1 MGYDEKIFKAKAN
14 IKARRLWLVFA
25 LLLTANYGT
34 DTANGSYSISNY
46 IIFVILCWLPF
57 VCGDILLK
65 MKGKDNDRYRLAFV
79 VGYGIFYVFLL
90 CTTTSPIAFT
100 YILPIISLIVIFK
113 DEKFMIYCA
122 VANMLSLIVS
132 IAFHIFVLGQNTA
145 LDQKNYQLQ
154 VACLLLCYIGYIMS
168 VRHLNESDDALTN
181 SIKSDLNRVVTT
193 VEQVKTAS
201 NTIMDGITVVRELAS
216 ENKHGSDIVVD
227 GMNKLTGNNG
237 QLQTHTASSQE
248 MTTDISSQVENVA
261 AMINDMVSLT
271 NESGKH
277 AQVSSEDLESLV
289 QTAKTMSELSTEVE
303 NILTEFKN
311 EFEMVKN
318 ETGTIDDI
326 SNQTNLL
333 ALNASIEA
341 ARAGEAGKGFAV
353 VAEQIRTL
361 STETRNSSGQI
372 SEALTRLDEI
382 SGKMTASIEE
392 TLRLIQLTL
401 EKVTKTGENVEKI
414 TKDSNKLESHIRE
427 IDTAMQEVESSNQ
440 QLVDNMEKVSDIVET
455 MTSCIRDS
463 DVVSRR
469 MLSKYDESATNI
481 NNIESIIQALMHEL
495 GVGGFMGLDDIRPGM
510 KAKLIL
516 TDVQSGNEFHCEVK
530 AVDKNCLKLASGDL
544 SIESSRPC
552 ILNVTVGNVMYC
564 WKKLTITHDL
574 VIPIE
579 TQPEILN
586 RRKYPRMDLSNNCT
600 IKLKGSDTTFKG
612 KLDNISANGFAF
624 LTKDPY
630 FLNNKGAKITILIDN
645 FALPEHSKLD
655 GYVIRCSNN
664 DGTYIVGCQM
674 PEDNYYIQTYVDEQ
688 LRMKVNVKSCASP

>member
-25 LLLTANYGT
+25 ILLTANYGT

-65 MKGKDNDRYRLAFV
+65 SKGKDNDRYRLALV

-122 VANMLSLIVS
+122 VANMLSLIAS

-181 SIKSDLNRVVTT
+181 SIKSDLDRVVTT

-216 ENKHGSDIVVD
+216 ENKHGSDLVVD
-227 GMNKLTGNNG
+227 GMNELTGNNG
-237 QLQTHTASSQE
+237 QLQNHTASSQE
-248 MTTDISSQVENVA
+248 MTTDISAQVENVA

-277 AQVSSEDLESLV
+277 ALVSSEDLESLA

-303 NILTEFKN
+303 NILSEFKN

-372 SEALTRLDEI
+372 SDALTRLDEI
-382 SGKMTASIEE
+382 SGKMTSSIEE
-392 TLRLIQLTL
+392 TLSLIQLTL
-401 EKVTKTGENVEKI
+401 EKVTQTGENVEKI
-414 TKDSNKLESHIRE
+414 TQDSNKLGSHIRE

-455 MTSCIRDS
+455 MTSCINDS
-463 DVVSRR
+463 DAVSRK

-481 NNIESIIQALMHEL
+481 NNIEAVIQALMHEL

-510 KAKLIL
+510 KAKVIL
-516 TDVQSGNEFHCEVK
+516 TDVKSGNEFHCEVK
-530 AVDKNCLKLASGDL
+530 AVDENELKLASSGL

-564 WKKLTITHDL
+564 WKKLTITRDL
-574 VIPIE
+574 VVHIE

-630 FLNNKGAKITILIDN
+630 FLNNKGAQITISIDN

-688 LRMKVNVKSCASP
+688 LRMKP

>member
-25 LLLTANYGT
+25 ILLTANYGT
-34 DTANGSYSISNY
+34 DTANGAYSVSNY

-65 MKGKDNDRYRLAFV
+65 RKGKDNDHYRLAFV
-79 VGYGIFYVFLL
+79 IGYGIFYVFLL

-122 VANMLSLIVS
+122 VANMLSLIAS
-132 IAFHIFVLGQNTA
+132 IAFHILVLGQNTA
-145 LDQKNYQLQ
+145 VDHKNYQLQ
-154 VACLLLCYIGYIMS
+154 IACLLLCYIGYIMS
-168 VRHLNESDDALTN
+168 VRHLTESDAALTE

-193 VEQVKTAS
+193 VEQVKTAC

-216 ENKHGSDIVVD
+216 ENKHGSDVVVD
-227 GMNKLTGNNG
+227 GMNKLTGNNK
-237 QLQTHTASSQE
+237 QLQSHTASSHE

-271 NESGKH
+271 AESGKH
-277 AQVSSEDLESLV
+277 AKVSSEDLEGLA

-303 NILTEFKN
+303 NILTTFRD

-318 ETGTIDDI
+318 ETGTIDNI

-341 ARAGEAGKGFAV
+341 ARAGEAGKV
-353 VAEQIRTL
+353 MQ
-361 STETRNSSGQI
+361 
-372 SEALTRLDEI
+372 
-382 SGKMTASIEE
+382 
-392 TLRLIQLTL
+392 
-401 EKVTKTGENVEKI
+401 TGENVEKI
-414 TKDSNKLESHIRE
+414 TKDSNKLGSHIRE
-427 IDTAMQEVESSNQ
+427 IDAAMQEVEASNQ

-455 MTSCIRDS
+455 MTSCIGAS
-463 DVVSRR
+463 DAISRK

-481 NNIESIIQALMHEL
+481 NNIETVIQSLMHEL

-510 KAKLIL
+510 KAKVIL
-516 TDVQSGNEFHCEVK
+516 TDVQTGNEFHCEVK
-530 AVDKNCLKLASGDL
+530 AVDENGLKLVSGGL
-544 SIESSRPC
+544 SVDSSRPC
-552 ILNVTVGNVMYC
+552 NLYVTVGNVMYC
-564 WKKLTITHDL
+564 WKDLTITDGL
-574 VIPIE
+574 MITVN

-586 RRKYPRMDLSNNCT
+586 RRKYPRMDLSNKCT
-600 IKLKGSDTTFKG
+600 IKLKGTDTTFKG
-612 KLDNISANGFAF
+612 TLDNISANGFAF

-630 FLNNKGAKITILIDN
+630 FVDHKGTKVTISIED
-645 FALPEHSKLD
+645 FALADHSVLE

-688 LRMKVNVKSCASP
+688 LRAHS

>member
-455 MTSCIRDS
+455 MTSCISDS

-564 WKKLTITHDL
+564 WKKLTITDDL

-600 IKLKGSDTTFKG
+600 IRLKGSDTTFKG

-630 FLNNKGAKITILIDN
+630 FLNNKGAQITILIDN

-688 LRMKVNVKSCASP
+688 LRMKS

>member
-1 MGYDEKIFKAKAN
+1 MGYDEKIFKTKAN

-65 MKGKDNDRYRLAFV
+65 SKGKDNDRYRFAFV

-122 VANMLSLIVS
+122 VANMLSLIAS

-181 SIKSDLNRVVTT
+181 SIKSDLDRVVTT

-216 ENKHGSDIVVD
+216 ENKHGSDLVVD
-227 GMNKLTGNNG
+227 GMNELTGNKG
-237 QLQTHTASSQE
+237 QLQNHTASSQE
-248 MTTDISSQVENVA
+248 MTTDISAQVENVA

-277 AQVSSEDLESLV
+277 ALVSSEDLESLA

-303 NILTEFKN
+303 NILSEFKN

-372 SEALTRLDEI
+372 SDALTRLDEI
-382 SGKMTASIEE
+382 SGKMTTSIEE
-392 TLRLIQLTL
+392 TLSLIQLTL
-401 EKVTKTGENVEKI
+401 EKVTQTGENVEKI
-414 TKDSNKLESHIRE
+414 TKDSNKLGSHIRE

-455 MTSCIRDS
+455 MTSCINDS
-463 DVVSRR
+463 DAVSRK

-481 NNIESIIQALMHEL
+481 NNIEAVIQALMHEL

-510 KAKLIL
+510 KAKVIL
-516 TDVQSGNEFHCEVK
+516 TDVKSGNEFHCEVK
-530 AVDKNCLKLASGDL
+530 AVDENELKLASSGL

-564 WKKLTITHDL
+564 WKKLTITRDL
-574 VIPIE
+574 VVHIE

-630 FLNNKGAKITILIDN
+630 FLNNKGAQITISIDN

-688 LRMKVNVKSCASP
+688 LRMKP

>member
-34 DTANGSYSISNY
+34 DTVNGAYSVSNY

-57 VCGDILLK
+57 LCGDILLK
-65 MKGKDNDRYRLAFV
+65 RQGKDNDRYRLAFV

-455 MTSCIRDS
+455 MTSCISDS

-516 TDVQSGNEFHCEVK
+516 TDVKSGNEFHCEVK
-530 AVDKNCLKLASGDL
+530 AVDKNCLKLASGNL
-544 SIESSRPC
+544 SIESSKPC

-600 IKLKGSDTTFKG
+600 IRLKGSDTTFKG

-630 FLNNKGAKITILIDN
+630 FLNNKGAQITILIDN

-688 LRMKVNVKSCASP
+688 LRMKP

>member
-1 MGYDEKIFKAKAN
+1 MGYDEKIFKTKAN

-122 VANMLSLIVS
+122 VANMLSLIAS

-168 VRHLNESDDALTN
+168 VRHLNESDNALTN
-181 SIKSDLNRVVTT
+181 SIKSDLDRVVTT

-216 ENKHGSDIVVD
+216 ENKHGSDLVVD
-227 GMNKLTGNNG
+227 GMNELTGNNG
-237 QLQTHTASSQE
+237 QLQNHTASSQE
-248 MTTDISSQVENVA
+248 MTTDISAQVENVA

-277 AQVSSEDLESLV
+277 ALVSSEDLESLA

-303 NILTEFKN
+303 NILSEFKN

-372 SEALTRLDEI
+372 SDALTRLDEI
-382 SGKMTASIEE
+382 SGKMTSSIEE
-392 TLRLIQLTL
+392 TLSLIQLTL
-401 EKVTKTGENVEKI
+401 EKVTQTGENVEKI
-414 TKDSNKLESHIRE
+414 TQDSNKLGSHIRE

-455 MTSCIRDS
+455 MTSCINDS
-463 DVVSRR
+463 DAVSRK

-481 NNIESIIQALMHEL
+481 NNIEAVIQALMHEL

-510 KAKLIL
+510 KAKVIL
-516 TDVQSGNEFHCEVK
+516 TDVKSGNEFHCEVK
-530 AVDKNCLKLASGDL
+530 AVDENELKLASSGL

-564 WKKLTITHDL
+564 WKKLTITRDL
-574 VIPIE
+574 VVHIE

-630 FLNNKGAKITILIDN
+630 FLNNKGAQITISIDN

-688 LRMKVNVKSCASP
+688 LRMKP

>member
-1 MGYDEKIFKAKAN
+1 MGYDEKIFKTKAN

-65 MKGKDNDRYRLAFV
+65 MKGKDNDRYRLALV

-122 VANMLSLIVS
+122 VANMLSLIAS

-181 SIKSDLNRVVTT
+181 SIKSDLDRVVTT

-216 ENKHGSDIVVD
+216 ENKHGSDLVVD
-227 GMNKLTGNNG
+227 GMNELTGNNG
-237 QLQTHTASSQE
+237 QLQNHTASSQE
-248 MTTDISSQVENVA
+248 MTTDISAQVENVA

-277 AQVSSEDLESLV
+277 ALVSSEDLESLA

-303 NILTEFKN
+303 NILSEFKN

-372 SEALTRLDEI
+372 SDALTRLDEI

-392 TLRLIQLTL
+392 TLSLIQLTL
-401 EKVTKTGENVEKI
+401 EKVTQTGENVEKI
-414 TKDSNKLESHIRE
+414 TQDSNKLGSHIRE

-455 MTSCIRDS
+455 MTSCINDS
-463 DVVSRR
+463 DAVSRK

-481 NNIESIIQALMHEL
+481 NNIEAVIQALMHEL

-510 KAKLIL
+510 KAKVIL
-516 TDVQSGNEFHCEVK
+516 TDVKSGNEFHCEVK
-530 AVDKNCLKLASGDL
+530 AVDENELKLASSGL

-564 WKKLTITHDL
+564 WKKLTITRDL
-574 VIPIE
+574 VVHIE

-630 FLNNKGAKITILIDN
+630 FLNNKGAQITISIDN

-688 LRMKVNVKSCASP
+688 LRMKP

>member
-25 LLLTANYGT
+25 ILLTANYGT

-65 MKGKDNDRYRLAFV
+65 MKGKDNDRYRFAFV

-122 VANMLSLIVS
+122 VANMLSLIAS

-168 VRHLNESDDALTN
+168 VRHLNESDNALTN
-181 SIKSDLNRVVTT
+181 SIKSDLDRVVTT

-216 ENKHGSDIVVD
+216 ENKHGSDLVVD
-227 GMNKLTGNNG
+227 GMNELTGNNG
-237 QLQTHTASSQE
+237 QLQNHTASSQE
-248 MTTDISSQVENVA
+248 MTTDISAQVENVA

-277 AQVSSEDLESLV
+277 ALVSSEDLESLA

-303 NILTEFKN
+303 NILSEFKN

-372 SEALTRLDEI
+372 SDALTRLDEI
-382 SGKMTASIEE
+382 SGKMTSSIEE
-392 TLRLIQLTL
+392 TLSLIQLTL
-401 EKVTKTGENVEKI
+401 EKVTQTGENVEKI
-414 TKDSNKLESHIRE
+414 TQDSNKLGSHIRE

-455 MTSCIRDS
+455 MTSCINDS
-463 DVVSRR
+463 DAVSRK

-481 NNIESIIQALMHEL
+481 NNIEAVIQALMHEL

-510 KAKLIL
+510 KAKVIL
-516 TDVQSGNEFHCEVK
+516 TDVKSGNEFHCEVK
-530 AVDKNCLKLASGDL
+530 AVDENELKLASSGL

-564 WKKLTITHDL
+564 WKKLTITRDL
-574 VIPIE
+574 VVHIE

-630 FLNNKGAKITILIDN
+630 FLDNKGAQITISIDN

-688 LRMKVNVKSCASP
+688 LRMKP

>member
-65 MKGKDNDRYRLAFV
+65 MKGKDNDRYRFAFV

-122 VANMLSLIVS
+122 VANMLSLIAS

-181 SIKSDLNRVVTT
+181 SIKSDLDRVVTT

-216 ENKHGSDIVVD
+216 ENKHGSDLVVD
-227 GMNKLTGNNG
+227 GMNELTGNNG
-237 QLQTHTASSQE
+237 QLQNHTASSQE
-248 MTTDISSQVENVA
+248 MTTDISAQVENVA

-277 AQVSSEDLESLV
+277 ALVSSEDLESLA

-303 NILTEFKN
+303 NILSEFKN

-372 SEALTRLDEI
+372 SDALTRLDEI
-382 SGKMTASIEE
+382 SGKMTSSIEE
-392 TLRLIQLTL
+392 TLSLIQLTL
-401 EKVTKTGENVEKI
+401 EKVTQTGENVEKI
-414 TKDSNKLESHIRE
+414 TQDSNKLGSHIRE

-455 MTSCIRDS
+455 MTSCINDS
-463 DVVSRR
+463 DAVSRK

-481 NNIESIIQALMHEL
+481 NNIEAVIQALMHEL

-510 KAKLIL
+510 KAKVIL
-516 TDVQSGNEFHCEVK
+516 TDVKSGNEFHCEVK
-530 AVDKNCLKLASGDL
+530 AVDENELKLASSGL

-564 WKKLTITHDL
+564 WKKLTITRDL
-574 VIPIE
+574 VVHIK

-630 FLNNKGAKITILIDN
+630 FLDNKGAQITISIDN

-688 LRMKVNVKSCASP
+688 LRMKP

>member
-168 VRHLNESDDALTN
+168 VRHLNESDNALTN

-455 MTSCIRDS
+455 MTSCISDS

-688 LRMKVNVKSCASP
+688 LRMKS

>member
-455 MTSCIRDS
+455 MTSCISDS

-688 LRMKVNVKSCASP
+688 LRMKS

>member
-25 LLLTANYGT
+25 ILLTANYGT
-34 DTANGSYSISNY
+34 DTANGAYSVSNY

-65 MKGKDNDRYRLAFV
+65 KKGKDNDRYRLAFV
-79 VGYGIFYVFLL
+79 IGYGIFYVFLL

-122 VANMLSLIVS
+122 VANMLSLIAS
-132 IAFHIFVLGQNTA
+132 IAFHILVLGQNTA
-145 LDQKNYQLQ
+145 VDHKNYQLQ
-154 VACLLLCYIGYIMS
+154 IACLLLCYIGYIMS
-168 VRHLNESDDALTN
+168 VRHLTESDA
-181 SIKSDLNRVVTT
+181 
-193 VEQVKTAS
+193 
-201 NTIMDGITVVRELAS
+201 
-216 ENKHGSDIVVD
+216 
-227 GMNKLTGNNG
+227 
-237 QLQTHTASSQE
+237 ASSQE

-271 NESGKH
+271 TESGKH
-277 AQVSSEDLESLV
+277 AKVSSEDLEGLA

-303 NILTEFKN
+303 NILTTFRD

-318 ETGTIDDI
+318 ETGTIDNI

-372 SEALTRLDEI
+372 SEALSRLDEI
-382 SGKMTASIEE
+382 SGKMTSSIEE

-401 EKVTKTGENVEKI
+401 EKVMQTGENVEKI
-414 TKDSNKLESHIRE
+414 TKDSNKLGSHIRE
-427 IDTAMQEVESSNQ
+427 IDAAMQEVEASNQ

-455 MTSCIRDS
+455 MTSCIGAS
-463 DVVSRR
+463 DAISRK

-481 NNIESIIQALMHEL
+481 NNIETVIQSLMHEL

-510 KAKLIL
+510 KAKVIL
-516 TDVQSGNEFHCEVK
+516 TDVQTGNEFHCEVK
-530 AVDKNCLKLASGDL
+530 AVGENSLKLVSGGL
-544 SIESSRPC
+544 SVDSSRPC
-552 ILNVTVGNVMYC
+552 NLYVTVGNVMYC
-564 WKKLTITHDL
+564 WKDLTITDDL
-574 VIPIE
+574 VITVN

-600 IKLKGSDTTFKG
+600 IKLKGTDTTFKG
-612 KLDNISANGFAF
+612 TLDNISANGFAF

-630 FLNNKGAKITILIDN
+630 FVDHKGAKVTISIED
-645 FALPEHSKLD
+645 FALADHSVLE

-664 DGTYIVGCQM
+664 EGTYIVGCQM
-674 PEDNYYIQTYVDEQ
+674 PEDNYYIQTYVNEQ
-688 LRMKVNVKSCASP
+688 LRAHS

>member
-25 LLLTANYGT
+25 ILLTANYGT

-122 VANMLSLIVS
+122 VANMLSLIAS

-168 VRHLNESDDALTN
+168 VRHLNESDNALTN
-181 SIKSDLNRVVTT
+181 SIKSDLDRVVTT

-216 ENKHGSDIVVD
+216 ENKHGSDLVVD
-227 GMNKLTGNNG
+227 GMNELTGNNG
-237 QLQTHTASSQE
+237 QLQNHTASSQE
-248 MTTDISSQVENVA
+248 MTTDISAQVENVA

-277 AQVSSEDLESLV
+277 ALVSSEDLESLA

-303 NILTEFKN
+303 NILSEFKN

-372 SEALTRLDEI
+372 SDALTRLDEI
-382 SGKMTASIEE
+382 SGKMTSSIEE
-392 TLRLIQLTL
+392 TLSLIQLTL
-401 EKVTKTGENVEKI
+401 EKVTQTGENVEKI
-414 TKDSNKLESHIRE
+414 TQDSNKLGSHIRE

-455 MTSCIRDS
+455 MTSCINDS
-463 DVVSRR
+463 DAVSRK

-481 NNIESIIQALMHEL
+481 NNIEAVIQALMHEL

-510 KAKLIL
+510 KAKVIL
-516 TDVQSGNEFHCEVK
+516 TDVKSGNEFHCEVK
-530 AVDKNCLKLASGDL
+530 AVDENELKLASSGL

-564 WKKLTITHDL
+564 WKKLTITRDL
-574 VIPIE
+574 VVHIE

-630 FLNNKGAKITILIDN
+630 FLDNKGAQITISIDN

-655 GYVIRCSNN
+655 GHVIRCSNN

-688 LRMKVNVKSCASP
+688 LRMKP

>member
-25 LLLTANYGT
+25 ILLTANYGT

-65 MKGKDNDRYRLAFV
+65 MKGKDNDRYRFAFV

-122 VANMLSLIVS
+122 VANMLSLIAS

-181 SIKSDLNRVVTT
+181 SIKSDLDRVVTT

-216 ENKHGSDIVVD
+216 ENKHGSDLVVD
-227 GMNKLTGNNG
+227 GMNELTGNNG
-237 QLQTHTASSQE
+237 QLQNHTASSQE
-248 MTTDISSQVENVA
+248 MTTDISAQVENVA

-277 AQVSSEDLESLV
+277 ALVSSEDLESLA

-303 NILTEFKN
+303 NILSEFKN

-372 SEALTRLDEI
+372 SDALTRLDEI
-382 SGKMTASIEE
+382 SGKMTSSIEE
-392 TLRLIQLTL
+392 TLSLIQLTL
-401 EKVTKTGENVEKI
+401 EKVTQTGENVEKI
-414 TKDSNKLESHIRE
+414 TQDSNKLGSHIRE

-455 MTSCIRDS
+455 MTSCINDS
-463 DVVSRR
+463 DAVSRK

-481 NNIESIIQALMHEL
+481 NNIEAVIQALMHEL

-510 KAKLIL
+510 KAKVIL
-516 TDVQSGNEFHCEVK
+516 TDVKSGNEFHCEVK
-530 AVDKNCLKLASGDL
+530 AVDENELKLASSGL

-564 WKKLTITHDL
+564 WKKLTITRDL
-574 VIPIE
+574 VVHIE

-630 FLNNKGAKITILIDN
+630 FLDNKGAQITISIDN

-688 LRMKVNVKSCASP
+688 LRMKP

>member
-65 MKGKDNDRYRLAFV
+65 MKGKDNDRYRLALV

-122 VANMLSLIVS
+122 VANMLSLIAS

-181 SIKSDLNRVVTT
+181 SIKSDLDRVVTT

-216 ENKHGSDIVVD
+216 ENKHGSDLVVD
-227 GMNKLTGNNG
+227 GMNELTGNNG
-237 QLQTHTASSQE
+237 QLQNHTASSQE
-248 MTTDISSQVENVA
+248 MTTDISAQVENVA

-277 AQVSSEDLESLV
+277 ALVSSEDLESLA

-303 NILTEFKN
+303 NILSEFKN

-372 SEALTRLDEI
+372 SDALTRLDEI

-392 TLRLIQLTL
+392 TLSLIQLTL
-401 EKVTKTGENVEKI
+401 EKVTQTGENVEKI
-414 TKDSNKLESHIRE
+414 TQDSNKLGSHIRE

-455 MTSCIRDS
+455 MTSCINDS
-463 DVVSRR
+463 DAVSRK

-481 NNIESIIQALMHEL
+481 NNIEAVIQALMHEL

-510 KAKLIL
+510 KAKVIL
-516 TDVQSGNEFHCEVK
+516 TDVKSGNEFHCEVK
-530 AVDKNCLKLASGDL
+530 AVDENELKLASSGL

-564 WKKLTITHDL
+564 WKKLTITRDL
-574 VIPIE
+574 VVHIE

-600 IKLKGSDTTFKG
+600 IKLKESDTTFKG

-630 FLNNKGAKITILIDN
+630 FLNNKGAQITISIDN

-688 LRMKVNVKSCASP
+688 LRMKP

>member
-25 LLLTANYGT
+25 ILLTANYGT

-122 VANMLSLIVS
+122 VANMLSLIAS

-181 SIKSDLNRVVTT
+181 SIKSDLDRVVTT

-216 ENKHGSDIVVD
+216 ENKHGSDLVVD
-227 GMNKLTGNNG
+227 GMNELTGNNG
-237 QLQTHTASSQE
+237 QLQNHTTSSQE
-248 MTTDISSQVENVA
+248 MTTDISAQVENVA

-277 AQVSSEDLESLV
+277 ALVSSEDLESLA

-303 NILTEFKN
+303 NILSEFKN

-372 SEALTRLDEI
+372 SDALTRLDEI
-382 SGKMTASIEE
+382 SGKMTSSIEE
-392 TLRLIQLTL
+392 TLSLIQLTL
-401 EKVTKTGENVEKI
+401 EKVTQTGENVEKI
-414 TKDSNKLESHIRE
+414 TQDSNKLGSHIRE

-455 MTSCIRDS
+455 MTSCINDS
-463 DVVSRR
+463 DAVSRK

-481 NNIESIIQALMHEL
+481 NNIEAVIQALMHEL

-510 KAKLIL
+510 KAKVIL
-516 TDVQSGNEFHCEVK
+516 TDVKSGNEFHCEVK
-530 AVDKNCLKLASGDL
+530 AVDENELKLASSGL

-564 WKKLTITHDL
+564 WKKLTITRDL
-574 VIPIE
+574 VVHIE

-630 FLNNKGAKITILIDN
+630 FLNNKGAQITISIDN

-688 LRMKVNVKSCASP
+688 LRMKP

>member
-1 MGYDEKIFKAKAN
+1 MGYDEKIFKTKAN

-65 MKGKDNDRYRLAFV
+65 MKGKDNDRYRFAFV

-122 VANMLSLIVS
+122 VANMLSLIAS

-181 SIKSDLNRVVTT
+181 SIKSDLDRVVTT

-216 ENKHGSDIVVD
+216 ENKHGSDLVVD
-227 GMNKLTGNNG
+227 GMNELTGNNG
-237 QLQTHTASSQE
+237 QLQNHTASSQE
-248 MTTDISSQVENVA
+248 MTTDISAQVENVA

-277 AQVSSEDLESLV
+277 AQVSSEDLESLA

-303 NILTEFKN
+303 NILSEFKN

-372 SEALTRLDEI
+372 SDALTRLDEI
-382 SGKMTASIEE
+382 SGKMTTSIEE
-392 TLRLIQLTL
+392 TLSLIQLTL
-401 EKVTKTGENVEKI
+401 EKVTQTGENVEKI
-414 TKDSNKLESHIRE
+414 TQDSNKLGSHIRE

-455 MTSCIRDS
+455 MTSCINDS
-463 DVVSRR
+463 DAVSRK

-481 NNIESIIQALMHEL
+481 NNIEAVIQALMHEL

-510 KAKLIL
+510 KAKVIL
-516 TDVQSGNEFHCEVK
+516 TDVKSGNEFHCEVK
-530 AVDKNCLKLASGDL
+530 AVDENELKLASSGL

-564 WKKLTITHDL
+564 WKKLTITRDL
-574 VIPIE
+574 VVHIE

-630 FLNNKGAKITILIDN
+630 FLDNKGAQITISIDN

-688 LRMKVNVKSCASP
+688 LRMKS

>member
-25 LLLTANYGT
+25 ILLTANYGT

-65 MKGKDNDRYRLAFV
+65 SKGKDNDRYRFAFV

-122 VANMLSLIVS
+122 VANMLSLIAS

-181 SIKSDLNRVVTT
+181 SIKSDLDRVVTT

-216 ENKHGSDIVVD
+216 ENKHGSDLVVD
-227 GMNKLTGNNG
+227 GMNELTGNNG
-237 QLQTHTASSQE
+237 QLQNHTASSQE
-248 MTTDISSQVENVA
+248 MTTDISAQVENVA

-277 AQVSSEDLESLV
+277 ALVSSEDLESLA

-303 NILTEFKN
+303 NILSEFKN

-372 SEALTRLDEI
+372 SDALTRLDEI
-382 SGKMTASIEE
+382 SGKMTSSIEE
-392 TLRLIQLTL
+392 TLSLIQLTL
-401 EKVTKTGENVEKI
+401 EKVTQTGENVEKI
-414 TKDSNKLESHIRE
+414 TQDSNKLGSHIRE

-455 MTSCIRDS
+455 MTSCINDS
-463 DVVSRR
+463 DAVSRK

-481 NNIESIIQALMHEL
+481 NNIEAVIQALMHEL

-510 KAKLIL
+510 KAKVIL
-516 TDVQSGNEFHCEVK
+516 TDVKSGNEFHCEVK
-530 AVDKNCLKLASGDL
+530 AVDENELKLASSGL

-564 WKKLTITHDL
+564 WKKLTITRDL
-574 VIPIE
+574 VVHIE

-630 FLNNKGAKITILIDN
+630 FLDNKGAQITISIDN

-688 LRMKVNVKSCASP
+688 LRMKS